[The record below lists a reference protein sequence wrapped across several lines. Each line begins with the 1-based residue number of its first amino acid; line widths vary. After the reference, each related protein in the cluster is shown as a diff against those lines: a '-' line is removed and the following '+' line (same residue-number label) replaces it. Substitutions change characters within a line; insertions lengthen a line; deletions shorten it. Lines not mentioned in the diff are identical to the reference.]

1 MQDLS
6 TYPVQRTFSTPPSE
20 FKPPE
25 PPALGP
31 DAEPEL
37 REYWDVIRRH
47 IKLIAGV
54 FVISEL
60 LTLLLLLVMTPLYTG
75 LSTIQIESQAPPPPV
90 LQSNSNNNQP
100 GSVDVASFY
109 KTQYEILKS
118 RTLAA
123 MVIRD
128 LTLDHNPYFTKK
140 PKKPSLVGRFLSWPG
155 SLFSTKSRIRAADLQ
170 QANILGVKAEMIDKY
185 LAGLTI
191 RPEVDTRL
199 VEVAFSSRDPVLA
212 AKITNAHVQAYIQ
225 DGYQR
230 RSHSNEAAQRFL
242 EGELGELEKRVEKSE
257 AALYDYRRA
266 RGDVTPSTGNKN
278 QMLSD
283 RLAAINKALVDAEE
297 ARIALQAEVETVNND
312 NYDAVPAVVS
322 NGLIQRLKV
331 QLSELQGRYANMA
344 SEYTPDYPD
353 VARLHAQLV
362 EVQRREQQEINRVIS
377 SIKSKYQ
384 SALDRETQIKN
395 QLESEKAEAM
405 SLNDASLHDAVLS
418 RELETNSA
426 LYKSVLE
433 SIKLLGLSSG
443 SQVTN
448 VSVIDTASVPLA
460 PSSPKK
466 KLSLVLSGFLALM
479 TGIGVAFVL
488 ERSDSGLKS
497 ADEVQQYLRLPSL
510 ATVLRFS
517 GTRERG
523 LVGMPLIQV
532 TKFSKNSNGKY
543 TDAVRRLASGPDP
556 DECPLANHEQNGKA
570 PSPSLF
576 AVAGEAYRAI
586 RTSLMLSRP
595 ESPPKTVVFT
605 SAIAGEGKT
614 VAVANTAIA
623 FAGMLDRVLLID
635 ADLRRPRCHQLLNCE
650 ANPGLT
656 EVLTGLCELKDAI
669 QPTAVKGL
677 FLLSAGL
684 SPPNPS
690 ELLGSRK
697 MREVLAAVESV
708 YDHVLID
715 SAPILPVS
723 DTVVLSTIVDGVVV
737 VASAKTAKKLVRDAC
752 HRIFHVGA
760 KMLGV
765 VLNNVDAQQQRY
777 SASYYIYP

>member
-1 MQDLS
+1 MQDS
-6 TYPVQRTFSTPPSE
+6 SMYPLQRTVSTPPSE

-31 DAEPEL
+31 DAEAEL
-37 REYWDVIRRH
+37 WEYWDVIRRH
-47 IKLIAGV
+47 IKLIAGLFVVAELLIV
-54 FVISEL
+54 FV
-60 LTLLLLLVMTPLYTG
+60 VMFVATPLYTG
-75 LSTIQIESQAPPPPV
+75 LSTIQIESQAPQV
-90 LQSNSNNNQP
+90 LQSNSNNNRP
-100 GSVDVASFY
+100 GSEDVASFY
-109 KTQYEILKS
+109 RTQYEILKS

-128 LTLDHNPYFTKK
+128 LALEHNPHFNSTKK
-140 PKKPSLVGRFLSWPG
+140 PSVVRRFLSWPG
-155 SLFSTKSRIRAADLQ
+155 SLFSSKSHIPAADLQ
-170 QANILGVKAEMIDKY
+170 RADILGIKAETIDKY

-191 RPEVDTRL
+191 RPEYDTRL
-199 VEVAFSSRDPVLA
+199 AQVAFTSSDPVLA

-225 DGYQR
+225 DGYIR
-230 RSHSNEAAQRFL
+230 RSYSNQAAQRFL

-257 AALYDYRRA
+257 ATLNDYRRN
-266 RGDVTPSTGNKN
+266 RGIVAFSINNKN
-278 QMLSD
+278 QMISD
-283 RLAAINKALVDAEE
+283 RMAAINKALVDAEE
-297 ARIALQAEVETVNND
+297 TRIALQADVETVNND

-322 NGLIQRLKV
+322 NSLIQRLKV

-353 VARLHAQLV
+353 VARLHAQLL
-362 EVQRREQQEINRVIS
+362 EVQRREQREINRVIS

-395 QLESEKAEAM
+395 QLESEKAKAM

-418 RELETNSA
+418 RELEANSA

-443 SQVTN
+443 SQITN

-466 KLSLVLSGFLALM
+466 KLSLVLSGFLAVM

-517 GTRERG
+517 GARERG
-523 LVGMPLIQV
+523 LAGRPLIQLP
-532 TKFSKNSNGKY
+532 KFSASSNGKY

-556 DECPLANHEQNGKA
+556 DECPVVNHGQNGKA

-576 AVAGEAYRAI
+576 VVAGEAYRAI

-623 FAGMLDRVLLID
+623 FAGMLDRILLID
-635 ADLRRPRCHQLLNCE
+635 GDLRRPRCHEVLNCE
-650 ANPGLT
+650 ASPGLT
-656 EVLTGLCELKDAI
+656 EVLTGLCELKEAI

-677 FLLSAGL
+677 FLLSAGVN
-684 SPPNPS
+684 PPNPS

-715 SAPILPVS
+715 SAPLLPVS
-723 DTVVLSTIVDGVVV
+723 DTVVLSTMVDGVVV
-737 VASAKTAKKLVRDAC
+737 VASATTAKKLVRDAC
-752 HRIFHVGA
+752 YRILHVGA
-760 KMLGV
+760 KTLGV
-765 VLNNVDAQQQRY
+765 VLNNVDVEQQRY
-777 SASYYIYP
+777 HAPYYIYP

>member
-1 MQDLS
+1 VQDSS
-6 TYPVQRTFSTPPSE
+6 TYPVQRTFATPPSE

-31 DAEPEL
+31 DEEAEL
-37 REYWDVIRRH
+37 WEYWDVIRRH
-47 IKLIAGV
+47 IKLIGGL
-54 FVISEL
+54 FVIAEL
-60 LTLLLLLVMTPLYTG
+60 LTFLLVVFVMTPVYTG
-75 LSTIQIESQAPPPPV
+75 LSTILIESQTPQV
-90 LQSNSNNNQP
+90 LESNNDR
-100 GSVDVASFY
+100 SDREELASFY
-109 KTQYEILKS
+109 RTQYEILKS

-123 MVIRD
+123 KVVRG
-128 LTLDHNPYFTKK
+128 LALDCDPYFNST
-140 PKKPSLVGRFLSWPG
+140 KKPSLVGRFLSWPG
-155 SLFSTKSRIRAADLQ
+155 SLFSSKPPIRAADLRR
-170 QANILGVKAEMIDKY
+170 ADILGIKAQIIDKY
-185 LAGLTI
+185 LRGLSI
-191 RPEVDTRL
+191 RPEYDTRL
-199 VEVAFSSRDPVLA
+199 AEVIFTSPDPVLA

-225 DGYQR
+225 DGYER

-257 AALYDYRRA
+257 ATLNDYRRG
-266 RGDVTPSTGNKN
+266 RGIVAFSLDDKN
-278 QMLSD
+278 QMVSD
-283 RLAAINKALVDAEE
+283 RMAAINKALVNAEE
-297 ARIALQAEVETVNND
+297 TRIALQADVETVNND

-353 VARLHAQLV
+353 VVRLHAQLL
-362 EVQRREQQEINRVIS
+362 EVQRREQLEINRVIS

-384 SALDRETQIKN
+384 SALERETQIKN
-395 QLESEKAEAM
+395 QLESEKTKVM
-405 SLNDASLHDAVLS
+405 SLNDASLHDGVLS
-418 RELETNSA
+418 REVDTNRT

-433 SIKLLGLSSG
+433 RIKLLGLSSE

-448 VSVIDTASVPLA
+448 VSVIDTASVPVL

-466 KLSLVLSGFLALM
+466 KLSLVLSGFLAVM
-479 TGIGVAFVL
+479 SGIGLAFVL

-497 ADEVQQYLRLPSL
+497 ADEVQQYLRLPNL

-523 LVGMPLIQV
+523 LVGKSLIQL
-532 TKFSKNSNGKY
+532 TKRSENSNGKY
-543 TDAVRRLASGPDP
+543 TDAVRRLTSGPDL
-556 DECPLANHEQNGKA
+556 DECPAANHDANGKA
-570 PSPSLF
+570 ASPNLF

-614 VAVANTAIA
+614 VATANTAIA
-623 FAGMLDRVLLID
+623 FAGMLDRILLID
-635 ADLRRPRCHQLLNCE
+635 ADLRRPRCHELLNCE

-656 EVLTGLCELKDAI
+656 EVLTGLCKLEDAI

-677 FLLSAGL
+677 FFLSAGL
-684 SPPNPS
+684 NPPNPS

-723 DTVVLSTIVDGVVV
+723 DTVVLSTMVDGVVV

-752 HRIFHVGA
+752 YRILHHVSA
-760 KMLGV
+760 KILGI
-765 VLNNVDAQQQRY
+765 VLNNVDTEQRGY
-777 SASYYIYP
+777 HAPYYIYP

>member
-1 MQDLS
+1 VQDSS

-25 PPALGP
+25 PPGLRR
-31 DAEPEL
+31 DVEPEL
-37 REYWDVIRRH
+37 WEYWEVIRRH
-47 IKLIAGV
+47 IKLIAGL
-54 FVISEL
+54 FVIAEL
-60 LTLLLLLVMTPLYTG
+60 LTFLVVVFVATPLYTG
-75 LSTIQIESQAPPPPV
+75 LSTIQIESQAPQV
-90 LQSNSNNNQP
+90 LQSNSNNNRP
-100 GSVDVASFY
+100 GSEELASFY

-128 LTLDHNPYFTKK
+128 LALDHNPYFT
-140 PKKPSLVGRFLSWPG
+140 KKPSLVGRFLSWPA
-155 SLFSTKSRIRAADLQ
+155 SLFSSKSRIRAADLQ
-170 QANILGVKAEMIDKY
+170 RADILGIKAQIIDQY
-185 LAGLTI
+185 LDRLTI
-191 RPEVDTRL
+191 RPEYDTRL
-199 VEVAFSSRDPVLA
+199 AEVAFSSPDPVLA

-225 DGYQR
+225 DGYER

-242 EGELGELEKRVEKSE
+242 EGQLGELEKRVEKSE
-257 AALYDYRRA
+257 AALNDYRRG
-266 RGDVTPSTGNKN
+266 RGIVTFSLDDKN
-278 QMLSD
+278 QMVSD
-283 RLAAINKALVDAEE
+283 RMAAINKALVDAEE
-297 ARIALQAEVETVNND
+297 TRIALQADVETVNND

-322 NGLIQRLKV
+322 NGLIQNLKV
-331 QLSELQGRYANMA
+331 QLSQLQGRYANMA
-344 SEYTPDYPD
+344 SQYTPDYPD
-353 VARLHAQLV
+353 VVRLHAQLL

-384 SALDRETQIKN
+384 SALERETQIKN
-395 QLESEKAEAM
+395 QLESEKTKVM

-418 RELETNSA
+418 REVDTDRT

-448 VSVIDTASVPLA
+448 VSVIDTASVPLK

-497 ADEVQQYLRLPSL
+497 ADEVQQYLRLPNL

-523 LVGMPLIQV
+523 LVGKPLIQLP
-532 TKFSKNSNGKY
+532 KFSANSNGKY
-543 TDAVRRLASGPDP
+543 TDAVRRLTSGPNP
-556 DECPLANHEQNGKA
+556 DECPVANHDENGKA

-576 AVAGEAYRAI
+576 EVAGEAYRAI

-605 SAIAGEGKT
+605 SAVAGEGKT

-623 FAGMLDRVLLID
+623 FAGMLDRILLID
-635 ADLRRPRCHQLLNCE
+635 ADLRRPRCHEVLNCE

-677 FLLSAGL
+677 FLLSAGVN
-684 SPPNPS
+684 PPNPS

-723 DTVVLSTIVDGVVV
+723 DTVVLSTMVDGVVV

-752 HRIFHVGA
+752 YRMLHVSA
-760 KMLGV
+760 KILGV
-765 VLNNVDAQQQRY
+765 VLNNVDAEQQRY
-777 SASYYIYP
+777 HAPYYIYP

>member
-1 MQDLS
+1 M
-6 TYPVQRTFSTPPSE
+6 YPVKRAFSPPPSE
-20 FKPPE
+20 FKPLE
-25 PPALGP
+25 PPALGS

-37 REYWDVIRRH
+37 WEYWDVIRRH
-47 IKLIAGV
+47 IKLIGGL
-54 FVISEL
+54 FVVAEL
-60 LTLLLLLVMTPLYTG
+60 LTFLLVVFVVTPVYTG
-75 LSTIQIESQAPPPPV
+75 LSTILIESQTPQV

-100 GSVDVASFY
+100 GGEEIASFY
-109 KTQYEILKS
+109 RTQYEILKS

-123 MVIRD
+123 RVIRD
-128 LTLDHNPYFTKK
+128 FALDHNPYFNST
-140 PKKPSLVGRFLSWPG
+140 KKPSLVGRLLSWSG
-155 SLFSTKSRIRAADLQ
+155 SLFSSKPRIRAADLQ
-170 QANILGVKAEMIDKY
+170 RADILGIKAQIIDKY

-191 RPEVDTRL
+191 RPEFDTRL
-199 VEVAFSSRDPVLA
+199 AEVIFTSPDPVLA

-225 DGYQR
+225 DGYER
-230 RSHSNEAAQRFL
+230 RSHSNEAARRFL
-242 EGELGELEKRVEKSE
+242 EGELGDLEKRVEKSE
-257 AALYDYRRA
+257 AALYDYRRG

-283 RLAAINKALVDAEE
+283 RLTAINKALVDAEE
-297 ARIALQAEVETVNND
+297 ARIALQAEVETINND
-312 NYDAVPAVVS
+312 NYDTVPAVVS

-353 VARLHAQLV
+353 VARLHAQLL

-395 QLESEKAEAM
+395 QLESEKAKAM
-405 SLNDASLHDAVLS
+405 SLNDASLHDAVLA
-418 RELETNSA
+418 READASQA
-426 LYKSVLE
+426 LYGSVLE
-433 SIKLLGLSSG
+433 RIKLLGLSSD

-448 VSVIDTASVPLA
+448 VSVIDTASVPIT

-479 TGIGVAFVL
+479 TGIGLAFLL

-497 ADEVQQYLRLPSL
+497 ADEVQQYLRLPNL

-523 LVGMPLIQV
+523 LGKPLIQLP
-532 TKFSKNSNGKY
+532 KFSANLNGKY
-543 TDAVRRLASGPDP
+543 TDAVRRLTSGPDP
-556 DECPLANHEQNGKA
+556 DECPVANHDANGKA
-570 PSPSLF
+570 PSASLF
-576 AVAGEAYRAI
+576 VVAGEAYRAI

-623 FAGMLDRVLLID
+623 FAGMLDRILLID
-635 ADLRRPRCHQLLNCE
+635 ADLRRPRCHEVLNCE

-656 EVLTGLCELKDAI
+656 EVLTGLCDLKDAI

-677 FLLSAGL
+677 FVLSAGVN
-684 SPPNPS
+684 PPNPS

-723 DTVVLSTIVDGVVV
+723 DTVVLSTMVDGVVV
-737 VASAKTAKKLVRDAC
+737 VASATTAKKLVRDAC
-752 HRIFHVGA
+752 YRMLHVGT

-777 SASYYIYP
+777 HAPYYMYP

>member
-1 MQDLS
+1 
-6 TYPVQRTFSTPPSE
+6 
-20 FKPPE
+20 
-25 PPALGP
+25 
-31 DAEPEL
+31 
-37 REYWDVIRRH
+37 
-47 IKLIAGV
+47 
-54 FVISEL
+54 
-60 LTLLLLLVMTPLYTG
+60 
-75 LSTIQIESQAPPPPV
+75 
-90 LQSNSNNNQP
+90 
-100 GSVDVASFY
+100 
-109 KTQYEILKS
+109 
-118 RTLAA
+118 
-123 MVIRD
+123 MV
-128 LTLDHNPYFTKK
+128 
-140 PKKPSLVGRFLSWPG
+140 
-155 SLFSTKSRIRAADLQ
+155 
-170 QANILGVKAEMIDKY
+170 
-185 LAGLTI
+185 
-191 RPEVDTRL
+191 
-199 VEVAFSSRDPVLA
+199 
-212 AKITNAHVQAYIQ
+212 
-225 DGYQR
+225 
-230 RSHSNEAAQRFL
+230 
-242 EGELGELEKRVEKSE
+242 
-257 AALYDYRRA
+257 
-266 RGDVTPSTGNKN
+266 
-278 QMLSD
+278 SD
-283 RLAAINKALVDAEE
+283 RMAAINKALVDAEE
-297 ARIALQAEVETVNND
+297 TRIALQADVETVNND

-322 NGLIQRLKV
+322 NGLIQKLKV

-353 VARLHAQLV
+353 VVRLHAQLL

-384 SALDRETQIKN
+384 SALERETQIKN
-395 QLESEKAEAM
+395 QLESEKTKVM

-418 RELETNSA
+418 REVDTNRT

-448 VSVIDTASVPLA
+448 VSVIDTASVPLI

-497 ADEVQQYLRLPSL
+497 ADEVQQYLRLPNL

-523 LVGMPLIQV
+523 LVGKPLIQLP
-532 TKFSKNSNGKY
+532 KFSANSNGKY
-543 TDAVRRLASGPDP
+543 TDAVRRLTSGPDP
-556 DECPLANHEQNGKA
+556 DECPVANHDENGKA

-623 FAGMLDRVLLID
+623 FAGMLDRILLID
-635 ADLRRPRCHQLLNCE
+635 ADLRRPRCHEVLNCE

-677 FLLSAGL
+677 FLLSAGVN
-684 SPPNPS
+684 PPNPS

-723 DTVVLSTIVDGVVV
+723 DTVVLSTMVDGVVM

-752 HRIFHVGA
+752 YRMLHVGA

-765 VLNNVDAQQQRY
+765 VLNNVDAEQQRY
-777 SASYYIYP
+777 HAPYYIYP